1 MIEQETQNL
10 KENRMIKLK
19 KNIFYIKAAIL
30 GITLYLSFNS
40 TDAANGSLYA
50 GLSVV
55 AGLVAIKTSKHL
67 ITNE

>member
-19 KNIFYIKAAIL
+19 KNIFYIIAAIL

-40 TDAANGSLYA
+40 TDATNGSLYA